1 MTNSVHSRGNEGTN
15 VGTSS
20 EEWKLIQ
27 ALCAHRDRL
36 RHKLEYQSL
45 EAQEDDQSDLT
56 YTNTV
61 AFFDSSL
68 RDVFGN
74 IDLDDIVD
82 GELAQGDAKT
92 QAQLKA
98 LCSVLDKLV
107 DTEQVDITASQ
118 VQKPDES
125 RGAYKNLHALINV
138 LRNTNWAFELVAGQG
153 RGLFKLASE
162 TIAFN
167 AMNTVSRFSYYLFS
181 LSRPSLNDIPP
192 SNPTSTTSE
201 GSPVDKPN
209 LLLYPLQSLI
219 SLLEHLPRKKTL
231 HPLDPKTTT
240 PSQLTESYPIEN
252 PRENLDPV
260 NRHHHEHRVLV
271 KLLDPHTTDSQ
282 AASTNSALHL
292 FLSTCKDVSKWQECH
307 CDTYTVM

>member
-1 MTNSVHSRGNEGTN
+1 MTKSVHSRGNEGTN

-20 EEWKLIQ
+20 EEWKFIQ

-36 RHKLEYQSL
+36 RHKLEYQPL

-56 YTNTV
+56 YTNAV

-68 RDVFGN
+68 RDVLGN
-74 IDLDDIVD
+74 TDLDDIVD
-82 GELAQGDAKT
+82 GELAQGNAKT

-98 LCSVLDKLV
+98 LCAVLDKLV
-107 DTEQVDITASQ
+107 DTEQADIIASQ

-125 RGAYKNLHALINV
+125 RRAYKNLHALTNV

-162 TIAFN
+162 TIALN
-167 AMNTVSRFSYYLFS
+167 AMNTVSRFSNYLFS

-192 SNPTSTTSE
+192 SNPTSTTTE

-219 SLLEHLPRKKTL
+219 GLLKLLPRKRTL
-231 HPLDPKTTT
+231 HPLDPKTTS
-240 PSQLTESYPIEN
+240 SQLTESCPIESPRQN
-252 PRENLDPV
+252 PDPV
-260 NRHHHEHRVLV
+260 EKHHHEHRVLV
-271 KLLDPHTTDSQ
+271 KLLDSHTTDSQ
-282 AASTNSALHL
+282 AASANSALHL

-307 CDTYTVM
+307 CDSYTVM